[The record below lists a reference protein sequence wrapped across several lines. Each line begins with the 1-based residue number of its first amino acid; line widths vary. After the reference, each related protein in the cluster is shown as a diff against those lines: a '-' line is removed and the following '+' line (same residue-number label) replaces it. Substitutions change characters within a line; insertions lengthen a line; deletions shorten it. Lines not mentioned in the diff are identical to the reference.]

1 MFLLRKLSAFFSTD
15 FYHNFLIKIRLKGD
29 VRRRRKRKRERGE
42 RREGE
47 RERVSEKEREGG
59 HSILTSLQGSLFNW
73 QFLTTEKGFKEII
86 RMAEKIES
94 AHSQFLL
101 GCYLL

>member
-1 MFLLRKLSAFFSTD
+1 MK
-15 FYHNFLIKIRLKGD
+15 
-29 VRRRRKRKRERGE
+29 RRKKRGRGVLNPSPSLSFL
-42 RREGE
+42 GE
-47 RERVSEKEREGG
+47 REREKERKGERGG

-94 AHSQFLL
+94 AHSQFLP
-101 GCYLL
+101 GCYLLWDGSKKLLLVQRR